1 MPSVGVVG
9 SLELPGE
16 PTTEAD
22 VVLARVDGWA
32 KSDVA
37 QARTSNGLISPE
49 FEPLAKALKGAT
61 ANVPQFINTNNA
73 ADVGRA
79 IFQGWAPGAEKYGKT
94 GAAYVEP
101 EGRNEKLE
109 RPTALS
115 EGVER
120 LGDSRT
126 KNALAFFA
134 AGARLQEFADGRAGG
149 TLSARVELRQNT
161 DGTLQSVAM
170 LTPSGHPSFDRWVLE
185 QTRFVAESWHFD
197 GGVRE
202 VPARTV
208 WRFDGVLTFR
218 RSLKSMKDLTPRAVL
233 GLVTMSML
241 SALSAAGN
249 NAPPLEVNGTAH
261 PMGPRM
267 PGVTGRF
274 DETNGALDVV
284 DLTNPTWACKVTLL
298 EAQ

>member
-1 MPSVGVVG
+1 MR
-9 SLELPGE
+9 
-16 PTTEAD
+16 
-22 VVLARVDGWA
+22 ARVDGWA
-32 KSDVA
+32 KSDVSA
-37 QARTSNGLISPE
+37 ARTSNGLIAPE

-79 IFQGWAPGAEKYGKT
+79 VLQGWAPGAERYGKT
-94 GAAYVEP
+94 GSAYVEP
-101 EGRNEKLE
+101 EGRNEKIE
-109 RPTALS
+109 RPTVLS

-149 TLSARVELRQNT
+149 TLSARVELRQNA
-161 DGTLQSVAM
+161 DGTLRSVTM

-185 QTRFVAESWHFD
+185 QTRTVAESWHFD
-197 GGVRE
+197 GGTGDG
-202 VPARTV
+202 PARTV
-208 WRFDGVLTFR
+208 WKFDGVLTFR
-218 RSLKSMKDLTPRAVL
+218 RKFTGLKDLNGRAVL

-249 NAPPLEVNGTAH
+249 NAPPLDDGISA

-267 PGVTGRF
+267 PGAVGRF
-274 DETNGALDVV
+274 DETTGALEVV

>member
-1 MPSVGVVG
+1 MG

-16 PTTEAD
+16 PTSEAD
-22 VVLARVDGWA
+22 LVRSRVDGWA

-37 QARTSNGLISPE
+37 QARTSNGLIAPE
-49 FEPLAKALKGAT
+49 FEPLAKALKRAT
-61 ANVPQFINTNNA
+61 TNVPQFINTNNA
-73 ADVGRA
+73 GDVGRA
-79 IFQGWAPGAEKYGKT
+79 LLQGWAPGAEKYGKT
-94 GAAYVEP
+94 GSAYVEP

-109 RPTALS
+109 RPTALA

-149 TLSARVELRQNT
+149 TLSARVELRQNA
-161 DGTLQSVAM
+161 DGTLQSVTM

-185 QTRFVAESWHFD
+185 QTRTVAESWHFD
-197 GGVRE
+197 GGTRE
-202 VPARTV
+202 RPARTV

-233 GLVTMSML
+233 GMVTMSML
-241 SALSAAGN
+241 SALSGAGN
-249 NAPPLEVNGTAH
+249 NAPPLEGNTAG
-261 PMGPRM
+261 PNMGPRM
-267 PGVTGRF
+267 PGMSGRF
-274 DETNGALDVV
+274 DESTGALDVV
-284 DLTNPTWACKVTLL
+284 DLTNPTWACKVSLL
-298 EAQ
+298 QAQ